1 MVHKQ
6 AATTNKGTKIKTTLR
21 HIHTYNTCIHFTSL
35 PILCYLASG
44 ENIIKEDD
52 EDEERKLK

>member
-21 HIHTYNTCIHFTSL
+21 HIHTCIHFTSL
-35 PILCYLASG
+35 PILCHLASG
-44 ENIIKEDD
+44 ENIMK
-52 EDEERKLK
+52 EDEEEDVERTLK